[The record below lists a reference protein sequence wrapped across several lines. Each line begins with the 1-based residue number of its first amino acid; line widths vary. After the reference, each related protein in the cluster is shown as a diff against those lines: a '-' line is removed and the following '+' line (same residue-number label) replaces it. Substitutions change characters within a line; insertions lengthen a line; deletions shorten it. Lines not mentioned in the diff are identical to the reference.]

1 MGKIQTEFWTRLYV
15 GRVGLLLLLTLSF
28 AISCASINPV
38 KQAETLEQKA
48 YAVYGTY
55 VVFAEKAADLAENDA
70 LPRSVRLALVNAE
83 ERASPV
89 VTSLLHAAE
98 EMQTLNNSTT
108 RRSLESWIDRALP
121 LINDLVRSVKGA
133 QE

>member
-1 MGKIQTEFWTRLYV
+1 MGKIQIEFPA
-15 GRVGLLLLLTLSF
+15 GLLLLLTLVVV
-28 AISCASINPV
+28 ASCASINPV
-38 KQAETLEQKA
+38 GKAETLEQRA
-48 YAVYGTY
+48 YAVYGMY

-70 LPRSVRLALVNAE
+70 LPDSVRLGLVTAE

-89 VTSLLHAAE
+89 VASLLAAAE
-98 EMQTLNNSTT
+98 DMQTLNNSTT
-108 RRSLESWIDRALP
+108 RTSLEAWIDRALP

>member
-1 MGKIQTEFWTRLYV
+1 MVKFHKQEFFTSIYP
-15 GRVGLLLLLTLSF
+15 LLIFVLLGT
-28 AISCASINPV
+28 AACQSINPV
-38 KQAETLEQKA
+38 AKAETLEQKA

-70 LPRSVRLALVNAE
+70 LSRSIRLGLVNAE

-89 VTSLLHAAE
+89 VASLLNAVDE
-98 EMQTLNNSTT
+98 LTTLNNSTT
-108 RRSLESWIDRALP
+108 RTNLESWIDRALP
-121 LINDLVRSVKGA
+121 LISDLVRSVKGA

>member
-1 MGKIQTEFWTRLYV
+1 MDRRDYNEIRPYLWSVPL
-15 GRVGLLLLLTLSF
+15 LSF
-28 AISCASINPV
+28 LILVVVASCASINPV
-38 KQAETLEQKA
+38 GKAETLEQKA

-70 LPRSVRLALVNAE
+70 LPRSIRLGLVNAE

-89 VTSLLHAAE
+89 VISLLNAAE
-98 EMQTLNNSTT
+98 DMQALNNSTT
-108 RRSLESWIDRALP
+108 RTSLESWIDRALP

>member
-1 MGKIQTEFWTRLYV
+1 MDRVLHYAFPLWLVMG
-15 GRVGLLLLLTLSF
+15 F
-28 AISCASINPV
+28 ALVACESINPV
-38 KQAETLEQKA
+38 GKAETLEQRA

-55 VVFAEKAADLAENDA
+55 VLFAEKAADLAENDA
-70 LPRSVRLALVNAE
+70 LPRSVRLGLVNSE

-89 VTSLLHAAE
+89 VTSLLNA
-98 EMQTLNNSTT
+98 MQDMQALNNSTT
-108 RRSLESWIDRALP
+108 RTSLESWIDRALP

>member
-1 MGKIQTEFWTRLYV
+1 MVRFHKQEFFTSIYP
-15 GRVGLLLLLTLSF
+15 LLIVVLLGIT
-28 AISCASINPV
+28 ACASINPV
-38 KQAETLEQKA
+38 GQAETLEQKA
-48 YAVYGTY
+48 YAVYGMY

-70 LPRSVRLALVNAE
+70 LPDSVRLGLVTAE

-89 VTSLLHAAE
+89 VTSLLAAAE
-98 EMQTLNNSTT
+98 DMQTLNNSTT
-108 RRSLESWIDRALP
+108 RTSLEAWIDRALP

>member
-1 MGKIQTEFWTRLYV
+1 MVRFHKQEFFTSIYP
-15 GRVGLLLLLTLSF
+15 LLIVVLLGIT
-28 AISCASINPV
+28 ACASVNPV
-38 KQAETLEQKA
+38 GKAETLEQKA

-70 LPRSVRLALVNAE
+70 LPRSVRLGLVNAE
-83 ERASPV
+83 ERASPIV
-89 VTSLLHAAE
+89 VSLLNAVE
-98 EMQTLNNSTT
+98 ELQVLNNSTT
-108 RRSLESWIDRALP
+108 RTSLESWIDRALP

>member
-1 MGKIQTEFWTRLYV
+1 MDRSIEIRYLWTAPVLM
-15 GRVGLLLLLTLSF
+15 LLILG
-28 AISCASINPV
+28 ACASINPV

-70 LPRSVRLALVNAE
+70 LSRSIRLGLVNAE
-83 ERASPV
+83 GRASPV
-89 VTSLLHAAE
+89 IASLLDAVQ
-98 EMQTLNNSTT
+98 EMQILNNSTT
-108 RRSLESWIDRALP
+108 RTSLESWIGRALP

>member
-1 MGKIQTEFWTRLYV
+1 MGKIQIEFP
-15 GRVGLLLLLTLSF
+15 VGLILLLTLF
-28 AISCASINPV
+28 VGVSCASINPV
-38 KQAETLEQKA
+38 GKAETLEQRA

-55 VVFAEKAADLAENDA
+55 VLFAEKAADLAENDA
-70 LPRSVRLALVNAE
+70 LPRSVRLGLVNAE
-83 ERASPV
+83 ERTSPV
-89 VTSLLHAAE
+89 IASLLNAAE

-108 RRSLESWIDRALP
+108 RTSLESWIDRALP

>member
-1 MGKIQTEFWTRLYV
+1 MNRVLHYAFPLWLVMGLALVACE
-15 GRVGLLLLLTLSF
+15 
-28 AISCASINPV
+28 SINPV
-38 KQAETLEQKA
+38 GKAETLEQRA

-55 VVFAEKAADLAENDA
+55 VLFAEKAADLAENDA
-70 LPRSVRLALVNAE
+70 LSRSVRLGLVDAE
-83 ERASPV
+83 ERTSPV
-89 VTSLLHAAE
+89 IASLLNAVQ

-108 RRSLESWIDRALP
+108 RASLEGWVDRALP

>member
-1 MGKIQTEFWTRLYV
+1 MGKIQIEFPA
-15 GRVGLLLLLTLSF
+15 GLVLLLTLVVV
-28 AISCASINPV
+28 ASCASINPV
-38 KQAETLEQKA
+38 GKAETLEQRA

-55 VVFAEKAADLAENDA
+55 VLFAEKAADLAENDA
-70 LPRSVRLALVNAE
+70 LPRSIRLGLVNAE

-89 VTSLLHAAE
+89 VTSLLNAAE
-98 EMQTLNNSTT
+98 DMQALNNSTT
-108 RRSLESWIDRALP
+108 RTSLEAWIDRALP

>member
-1 MGKIQTEFWTRLYV
+1 MVNRNSFVFGVVLQGLCTVLALY
-15 GRVGLLLLLTLSF
+15 
-28 AISCASINPV
+28 AIAACESINPV
-38 KQAETLEQKA
+38 GKAETLEQRA

-55 VVFAEKAADLAENDA
+55 VLFAEKAADLAENDA
-70 LPRSVRLALVNAE
+70 LSRSVRLGLVDAE
-83 ERASPV
+83 ERTSPV
-89 VTSLLHAAE
+89 IASLLNAVQ

-108 RRSLESWIDRALP
+108 RASLEGWVDRALP

>member
-1 MGKIQTEFWTRLYV
+1 MDRDYNEVRYLWIVPILM
-15 GRVGLLLLLTLSF
+15 LLILG
-28 AISCASINPV
+28 ACNSINPV
-38 KQAETLEQKA
+38 GKAETLEQRA
-48 YAVYGTY
+48 YAVYGMY
-55 VVFAEKAADLAENDA
+55 VVFAEKAADLAENEA
-70 LPRSVRLALVNAE
+70 LPNSVRLGLVNAE

-89 VTSLLHAAE
+89 VASLINAAE

-108 RRSLESWIDRALP
+108 RTSLESWIDRALP

>member
-1 MGKIQTEFWTRLYV
+1 MGLALVACE
-15 GRVGLLLLLTLSF
+15 
-28 AISCASINPV
+28 SINPV
-38 KQAETLEQKA
+38 GAADTLEQRA

-55 VVFAEKAADLAENDA
+55 VIFAEKAADLAENDA
-70 LPRSVRLALVNAE
+70 LPRSIRLGLVEAE
-83 ERASPV
+83 ERTSPV
-89 VTSLLHAAE
+89 IASLLNAVQ

-108 RRSLESWIDRALP
+108 RTSLEGWVDRALP